1 MQKLLKQNNK
11 LVLSLTDSA
20 SVYHGTSY
28 INDLVLYP
36 YIFNELPIVI
46 EEEDIDCKRAS
57 KCFSEAYSGDIADS
71 YFNKILHSNNKV
83 TEIDD
88 LIYVLENGVMVK
100 FDTQQNKV
108 RFLYKNS
115 DPKII
120 ENMLGKVRKFKKEK
134 QSSHIHLIAHT
145 KYGFETKS
153 LSLHKPKLKLDDNYN
168 DEFSEVNQIIMKRLT
183 TENDKG
189 LVLLHGKPGT
199 GKTSYIRYLATSV
212 TKNIIFLPPNMASAI
227 TNPELITLLID
238 NPNSIFVIEDAEQL
252 ITARETNENSPVSA
266 LLNLADGLLS
276 DCLNIQIIC
285 SFNTDISK
293 VDSALLRKG
302 RLIAKYE
309 FRELEPAKANALSEK
324 LGFKTQYVKP
334 VTLTDIYNQAEKRFE
349 EIKKKKIGF

>member
-1 MQKLLKQNNK
+1 MQELSKQKNK

-20 SVYHGTSY
+20 SLFSRTSY
-28 INDLVLYP
+28 ISEKILYP
-36 YIFNELPIVI
+36 FLFKEIPIII
-46 EEEDIDCKRAS
+46 EEDDIDCKRAS
-57 KCFSEAYSGDIADS
+57 KWFSDAYSDEIYDS
-71 YFNKILHSNNKV
+71 YFNKILHSNNSE

-88 LIYVLENGVMVK
+88 LIFVLKNEVMVK

-115 DPKII
+115 DPKTI
-120 ENMLGKVRKFKKEK
+120 ENMIGKVRKYKKEK
-134 QSSHIHLIAHT
+134 QSSHIHLIVHT

-153 LSLHKPKLKLDDNYN
+153 LSLHKPQLKLDDNYN
-168 DEFSEVNQIIMKRLT
+168 DDFGEVNQIIMKRLT

-199 GKTSYIRYLATSV
+199 GKTSFIRYLATTV
-212 TKNIIFLPPNMASAI
+212 NKNIIFLPPNLASAI

-252 ITARETNENSPVSA
+252 ITARESNENSPVSA

-309 FRELEPAKANALSEK
+309 FKELECHKANALSEK
-324 LGFKTQYVKP
+324 LGFKTKFKKP
-334 VTLTDIYNQAEKRFE
+334 VTLTDIYNQTEKKFE
-349 EIKKKKIGF
+349 DIKKKKIGF

>member
-1 MQKLLKQNNK
+1 MQELSEQKKK

-20 SVYHGTSY
+20 SLYRGTSY

-46 EEEDIDCKRAS
+46 EEVNIDCKRAS
-57 KCFSEAYSGDIADS
+57 KWFSDAYSEEIKDS
-71 YFNKILHSNNKV
+71 YFNKILYSNNKE

-88 LIYVLENGVMVK
+88 LIYVLENNLMVK

-108 RFLYKNS
+108 RFLYKSS
-115 DPKII
+115 DPKTI
-120 ENMLGKVRKFKKEK
+120 EIMVGKVRKYKKEK
-134 QSSHIHLIAHT
+134 ESSHIHLIVHT

-153 LSLHKPKLKLDDNYN
+153 LSLQKPNLKLNDNYN
-168 DEFSEVNQIIMKRLT
+168 DDFSEVNEIIMKRLT

-199 GKTSYIRYLATSV
+199 GKTSFIRYLATTV
-212 TKNIIFLPPNMASAI
+212 NKNIIFLPPNLASAI

-238 NPNSIFVIEDAEQL
+238 NPNSIFVIEDAEQ
-252 ITARETNENSPVSA
+252 IISARESNENSPVSA

-293 VDSALLRKG
+293 VDNALLRKG

-324 LGFKTQYVKP
+324 LGFKTQFEKP
-334 VTLTDIYNQAEKRFE
+334 VPLTEIYNQTEKEFGG
-349 EIKKKKIGF
+349 IKKKKIGF